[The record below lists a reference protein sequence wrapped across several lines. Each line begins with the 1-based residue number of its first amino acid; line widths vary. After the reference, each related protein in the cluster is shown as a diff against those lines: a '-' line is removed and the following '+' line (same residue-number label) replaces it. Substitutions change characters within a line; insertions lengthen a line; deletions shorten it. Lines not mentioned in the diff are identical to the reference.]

1 MSLFALIFQSHAVL
15 QRDAPI
21 PVWGFQAANTGVDV
35 TLAGV
40 TLSTAAD
47 ASGYW
52 RVTFPSMGAGGPF
65 NLSGSASTGLTTSL
79 EDILIGDVV
88 LCSGQSSA

>member
-21 PVWGFQAANTGVDV
+21 PVWGFQAASTSVDV

-40 TLSTAAD
+40 TLSAVAD
-47 ASGYW
+47 ASGRW
-52 RVTFPSMGAGGPF
+52 GVTFPSMGAGGPF
-65 NLSGSASTGLTTSL
+65 TLSGNASTGARASL
-79 EDILIGDVV
+79 EDVLIGDVV
-88 LCSGQSSA
+88 LCSGQSSE